1 MNNNT
6 RNTPSN
12 TNADEPKL
20 NKTGPMMPPIKA
32 CDDDIGRPSHVQIPI
47 HDVAPIKA
55 QNTTYGFIYCA
66 STSPRLIVSATC
78 ELKMKYAMN
87 PQNAAQATAFNGVK
101 TRVVIMHDTASAA
114 SFMPFKNVINNANIN
129 EAATINA
136 NISGILNDDGSYSI
150 CNILQNI
157 ARAFKCLGNILVLDQ
172 LDIISL
178 VIE

>member
-6 RNTPSN
+6 KNTPSN
-12 TNADEPKL
+12 TNAEEPKL

-32 CDDDIGRPSHVQIPI
+32 CDDDIGSPNHVQMPI

-66 STSPRLIVSATC
+66 STSPRLMVSATC
-78 ELKMKYAMN
+78 ELNMKYAIN

-114 SFMPFKNVINNANIN
+114 SFMPFKNVINSANIN

-136 NISGILNDDGSYSI
+136 NISGILNDDGSYCIS
-150 CNILQNI
+150 N
-157 ARAFKCLGNILVLDQ
+157 VL
-172 LDIISL
+172 
-178 VIE
+178 